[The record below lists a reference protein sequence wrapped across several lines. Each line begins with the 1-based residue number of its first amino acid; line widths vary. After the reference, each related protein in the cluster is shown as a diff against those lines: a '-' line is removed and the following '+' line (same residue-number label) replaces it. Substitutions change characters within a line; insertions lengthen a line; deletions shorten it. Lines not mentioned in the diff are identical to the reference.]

1 MPPGMSV
8 GLAPSLSQDE
18 WNDQGGNTFPIIDD
32 DNNSVA
38 ASELTMDTFFRNQE
52 NNSHNSKDR
61 SWSAFLGFGS
71 GAQQQTQSPPVSP
84 THQGSSNRPNS
95 SDNNVTRSSSFF
107 GFTGYGSFNQS
118 STPNANQRP
127 SLDAMG
133 GSGDNMDDVVHQSA
147 LGVEGSISQ
156 QSSGVKPT
164 RLQQQQASLLM
175 RTQRSMRTSSGN
187 NTPLVDPLARPG
199 SFRAMRSP
207 SINTPASSASPAVSR
222 TPQPNSAALMMVD
235 TGESDALCDIYPS
248 QEDQMF
254 EEMKFGIPS
263 SSGAGGGKAGAA
275 TTADGRFVGQNP
287 AMKQI
292 RNRNMLNGR
301 THSAMSSSM
310 GSSHPSTPSVTSDFY
325 ISSSTDDEHG
335 GGFSTNNS
343 LSPKSPVGGRSG
355 ASFNNPAPYYRS
367 QSAPIQTM
375 QQSSVVKDSPSVGK
389 GSAYPDHYT
398 GGKSNRDI
406 DMQNPMNLKKAY
418 AQKAAQMARSGTAAG
433 AAASAAALANANGDR
448 PGAVKVASTDESD
461 MEYAIMLSLQE
472 EQKRKQLEEAERKA
486 IEEAMQRSTFN
497 TRPSIRLLQSKYYNS
512 R

>member
-1 MPPGMSV
+1 MSV
-8 GLAPSLSQDE
+8 GLPPSLSQDE

-84 THQGSSNRPNS
+84 SHQGSSNRPNS

-127 SLDAMG
+127 SLEPMG
-133 GSGDNMDDVVHQSA
+133 GSGDNMDNVQPSA

-175 RTQRSMRTSSGN
+175 RTQRSMRNSSGN

-263 SSGAGGGKAGAA
+263 SSGAGKTGAA
-275 TTADGRFVGQNP
+275 AATNGDGRFVGQNP

-310 GSSHPSTPSVTSDFY
+310 GSSQPSVASDFY
-325 ISSSTDDEHG
+325 ISSSTDDEYG
-335 GGFSTNNS
+335 AGGFSTNNS

-367 QSAPIQTM
+367 QSAPIQSM

-433 AAASAAALANANGDR
+433 AAASAAALANANNGGDR

-461 MEYAIMLSLQE
+461 IEYAIMLSLQE